1 MTREKKNREE
11 KGGEKKGGNE
21 RKKETIPNPII
32 EPIAGA
38 DLGFEKGGGGGGGK
52 DACAEHFTF
61 NAKHVAIDKR
71 SNHLSQKTKRSS
83 LLR

>member
-38 DLGFEKGGGGGGGK
+38 DLGFEKGGGGGGGQG
-52 DACAEHFTF
+52 CVCRTF
-61 NAKHVAIDKR
+61 YI
-71 SNHLSQKTKRSS
+71 
-83 LLR
+83 